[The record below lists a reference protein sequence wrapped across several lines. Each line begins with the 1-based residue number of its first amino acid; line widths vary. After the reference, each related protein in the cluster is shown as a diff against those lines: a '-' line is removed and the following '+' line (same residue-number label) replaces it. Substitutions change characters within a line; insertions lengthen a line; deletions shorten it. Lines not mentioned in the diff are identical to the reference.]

1 MLRSCLLLLAALVL
15 PAQGTVPPLT
25 HEDIWLMKR
34 VGAPKASPDGRW
46 AVFPVTQPAYDAKE
60 QATDLWLKRLDDDS
74 PARQITFTRG
84 AEGGAAW
91 APDSRRLAFTAK
103 REGDEAAQVYL
114 LDLAGGEAQRI
125 TGLTLGAR
133 QPRWSPDGTQVLF
146 LSDVFPGAHD
156 EAAIQKEAKAR
167 KERKPTGRAYDR
179 FPVRHWD
186 HWLDDR
192 RVSLWVQEAR
202 AGAVPRNLLARSRF
216 LEDPA
221 RAGGQDND
229 GPAMDTAWTLDG
241 RAVVFTADVGLDQAA
256 RAQVSTHLFEVPVT
270 GGEPRQLTEGALS
283 HGQPAFTPDG
293 RALLCL
299 ASALN
304 DKVYTVTRLVR
315 YDWPSK
321 GAGTVLTATLDR
333 SVSRFAVPAEGDRIW
348 FTYEHAGL
356 EKLYSIPMAG
366 GAVREEPSLP
376 TGCIGSLHA
385 GGTRLVGLWESAV
398 SPAEVHAF
406 TPEGPKALSRFNA
419 EAVAKLGLQPLESF
433 WFTAK
438 NGRRIHSLFLK
449 PRGIDPAKR
458 YPLFVVI
465 HGGAASMWRDAFVLR
480 WNYHLLGSPGYGV
493 LLTDY
498 TGSTGYGAAHAQAIQ
513 FDPLKG
519 PAEELNQAAD
529 EALRRYPWLDPARQA
544 AAGASYGG
552 HLANW
557 LQATT
562 TRYQAIVSHAGEMD
576 LVMQWGTSDG
586 IFHRELNS
594 GSPVWGASKVWR
606 EQSPVL
612 QGGNAAK
619 GTGFKTPILLTQG
632 ELDYRVPVNNALMA
646 FATQQR
652 LGVPSRLI
660 VFPDEHH
667 WVLKGENSRWWYQE
681 VHAWLARWL
690 R

>member
-1 MLRSCLLLLAALVL
+1 MLRACLIALTVLAL
-15 PAQGTVPPLT
+15 PAQGPRPAAT
-25 HEDIWLMKR
+25 HEDVWLMKR
-34 VGAPKASPDGRW
+34 VGAPKVSPDGRW
-46 AVFPVTQPAYDAKE
+46 VVFPVTQPAYEPKD
-60 QATDLWLKRLDDDS
+60 QTTDLWLRPLEG
-74 PARQITFTRG
+74 PAPPRQITFTKG
-84 AEGGAAW
+84 AEGGVAW

-103 REGDEAAQVYL
+103 RDGDDVAQVYV

-125 TGLTLGAR
+125 TAAPLGAR
-133 QPRWSPDGTQVLF
+133 QPKWSPDGMRLLF
-146 LSDVFPGAHD
+146 LSDVYPGAH
-156 EAAIQKEAKAR
+156 EGAALEQAIKAR
-167 KERKPTGRAYDR
+167 KERKATGRAYDR

-186 HWLDDR
+186 AWLTDR
-192 RVSLWVQEAR
+192 KVAPWVQDAR
-202 AGAVPRNLLARSRF
+202 PGAAARNLLAGTRF
-216 LEDPA
+216 LEDPT
-221 RAGGQDND
+221 RGGALDND
-229 GPAMDTAWTLDG
+229 GPSMDTAWAPDG
-241 RAVVFTADVGLDQAA
+241 QSVVFTAAVGLDRAA
-256 RAQVSTHLFEVPVT
+256 RGHVATHLFQVGAG
-270 GGEPRQLTEGALS
+270 GGEPVQLTEGS
-283 HGQPAFTPDG
+283 QDVGQPAFSPDG
-293 RALLCL
+293 KSLVCL
-299 ASALN
+299 ASAN
-304 DKVYTVTRLVR
+304 NEKVYNATRLVR
-315 YDWPSK
+315 HPWPLQ
-321 GAGTVLTATLDR
+321 GTGTVLTQGLDR
-333 SVSRFAVPAEGDRIW
+333 SISRFALGADRIW

-356 EKLYSIPMAG
+356 EKLYSLPLAG
-366 GAVREEPSLP
+366 GEVRDEPSP
-376 TGCIGSLHA
+376 ASGCIGSLN
-385 GGTRLVGLWESAV
+385 GGGGALVGTWESAV
-398 SPAEVHAF
+398 APAEVFAF
-406 TPEGPKALSRFNA
+406 GAQGATALTAFNA
-419 EAVAKLGLQPLESF
+419 EARARLAWQPLESF

-438 NGRRIHSLFLK
+438 NGRRIHNLFLR
-449 PRGIDPAKR
+449 PPGFDPAKR
-458 YPLFVVI
+458 YPLLLVI

-480 WNYHLLGSPGYGV
+480 WNYHLLGSPGYAV

-498 TGSTGYGAAHAQAIQ
+498 TGSTGYGETHARAIQ

-519 PAEELNQAAD
+519 PADELNQAAD

-576 LVMQWGTSDG
+576 LIMQWGTSDA

-594 GSPVWGASKVWR
+594 GSPVWGDAKVWR

-619 GTGFKTPILLTQG
+619 GTGFKTPILITQG

-667 WVLKGENSRWWYQE
+667 WILKGENSRWWYQE

-690 R
+690 K